1 MADGLSLSARVLQ
14 SPRVGFG
21 LTTLALVGLASTG
34 TGLLV
39 AHGTSQLQP
48 PAQHVVPPTPIPPSL
63 TPVVVD
69 RAPGTFRPAA
79 PPVRVVRVVVPVPA
93 PQQDQGAVTAPPPAV
108 DEPVAMPPVAGPPVV
123 VPPVLPPGPVV
134 TPDLGGG
141 KKKPHPAHPDDNG
154 KHLGQLKH

>member
-1 MADGLSLSARVLQ
+1 
-14 SPRVGFG
+14 VGFG

-48 PAQHVVPPTPIPPSL
+48 PVQHVVPPVPSPPAL

-69 RAPGTFRPAA
+69 RAPGTFRP
-79 PPVRVVRVVVPVPA
+79 PVRVVTPVSLPD
-93 PQQDQGAVTAPPPAV
+93 PGRGAVLPPPPAV
-108 DEPVAMPPVAGPPVV
+108 AEPPAVGPVVLPPVVLPPVAPPVV
-123 VPPVLPPGPVV
+123 EPPVLPPGPVLS
-134 TPDLGGG
+134 PDTDGG
-141 KKKPHPAHPDDNG
+141 KKKPHPAHPDDRG